1 MEVSDYGTFKSVWM
15 EEENGHESG
24 CCVRDG
30 LRGGRQGGG
39 KARRMRDGLRSGR
52 QSGGKHYETDGIYF
66 FTARGKDFCREL
78 LADGRVQILG
88 YTKYKEMIRLSAKAE
103 PAPEEEQQRW
113 IDAIFREQPYLANVY
128 PGDTREIGI
137 VFVIRRAE
145 IEYFN
150 LGVRPI
156 FRETYSMG
164 GQKTARKGYWIT
176 DACVGC
182 GICAEHCPQG
192 CIEEGEPFIIQ
203 QEHCLHCGSCL
214 EHCPAGAVQR
224 REAAVP

>member
-30 LRGGRQGGG
+30 LRGGRQG
-39 KARRMRDGLRSGR
+39 
-52 QSGGKHYETDGIYF
+52 GGKHYETDGIYF

-164 GQKTARKGYWIT
+164 GQKTALKGGEMILWQSVCSGGRERQRKS
-176 DACVGC
+176 
-182 GICAEHCPQG
+182 EK
-192 CIEEGEPFIIQ
+192 
-203 QEHCLHCGSCL
+203 GSWR
-214 EHCPAGAVQR
+214 G
-224 REAAVP
+224 